1 MLIFICIYEITAVDL
16 TIINKF
22 FKISVTE
29 FNSKQSVDK
38 QVTVK
43 ESLNV

>member
-1 MLIFICIYEITAVDL
+1 MKYYVLSLY
-16 TIINKF
+16 IINQF
-22 FKISVTE
+22 IEISVTK